1 MTACR
6 AGSAPPFDLPIDE
19 IHPDF
24 PFSRESLPAVAPDT
38 ARAPS
43 GHRREGDQMNQGGA
57 PPRGCP
63 AEVPLISA
71 RARCFPGNLRGRE
84 ATFIDLCQAICKR
97 RHPRC

>member
-57 PPRGCP
+57 PP
-63 AEVPLISA
+63 ADA
-71 RARCFPGNLRGRE
+71 R
-84 ATFIDLCQAICKR
+84 
-97 RHPRC
+97 PRCRSSQRAPDASQET